1 MEEVGRKELLRD
13 VGGAQGGEKVGRR
26 VSTEQDSNA
35 DNSDQYR
42 PGTTLRRTCRKKDMP
57 EGLGRKVRGMV
68 TLIML
73 MPVPIMLLIILL
85 LQTNAIQPRY
95 NLEEDVV

>member
-42 PGTTLRRTCRKKDMP
+42 PGTTLRRTCRRMC
-57 EGLGRKVRGMV
+57 
-68 TLIML
+68 
-73 MPVPIMLLIILL
+73 
-85 LQTNAIQPRY
+85 
-95 NLEEDVV
+95 

>member
-13 VGGAQGGEKVGRR
+13 VGGGQGGEKVGRR

-42 PGTTLRRTCRKKDMP
+42 PGTTLRRTCIRMCWT
-57 EGLGRKVRGMV
+57 GWAGR
-68 TLIML
+68 
-73 MPVPIMLLIILL
+73 
-85 LQTNAIQPRY
+85 
-95 NLEEDVV
+95 

>member
-26 VSTEQDSNA
+26 VSTAQDSNA

-42 PGTTLRRTCRKKDMP
+42 PGTQGSLF
-57 EGLGRKVRGMV
+57 V
-68 TLIML
+68 
-73 MPVPIMLLIILL
+73 LLP
-85 LQTNAIQPRY
+85 LQPQQLKIRLFPYRQLKIRFFQ
-95 NLEEDVV
+95 

>member
-1 MEEVGRKELLRD
+1 MVEEVGRKELLRD

-42 PGTTLRRTCRKKDMP
+42 PGTTLRRTCRRMCWR
-57 EGLGRKVRGMV
+57 GWAGRLGGW
-68 TLIML
+68 
-73 MPVPIMLLIILL
+73 
-85 LQTNAIQPRY
+85 
-95 NLEEDVV
+95 